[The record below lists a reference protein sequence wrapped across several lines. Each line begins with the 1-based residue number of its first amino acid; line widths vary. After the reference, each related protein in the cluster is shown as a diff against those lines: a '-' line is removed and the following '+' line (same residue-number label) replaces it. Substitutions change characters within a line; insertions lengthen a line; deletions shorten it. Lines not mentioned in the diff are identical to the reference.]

1 MKVVLLKE
9 VRGLGRAGDI
19 KDVTPGYAHNFLV
32 PTKSGRILVGD
43 AMAVMGQMKKQQEQK
58 AAQQRKKSEQIA
70 KKLSGYRFELAVKA
84 DDHNTIFAG
93 VQAKQIAAELVK
105 RGFAVQPS
113 HIALAEPIKKLGFYQ
128 IGIDLQAGIPV
139 QIGVTLTRAA

>member
-32 PTKSGRILVGD
+32 PTKAGRVLAGD
-43 AMAVMGQMKKQQEQK
+43 ALAIQGQLKKQQEQK
-58 AAQQRKKSEQIA
+58 VQQQRKKYEQVS

-105 RGFAVQPS
+105 RGFAIQPS
-113 HIALAEPIKKLGFYQ
+113 HVVLAEPIKKLGFYT
-128 IGIDLQAGIPV
+128 IGIDFRAGLPI